1 MNLKIKILFLL
12 FTTLTFSQSLPTLED
27 KIYYALDVF
36 VANPNPKSLKKM
48 DTFALNLKPK
58 TNPELL
64 AFVVLN
70 CNKAYY
76 ENQFGQTNKAVSSY
90 EKAWQI
96 YQKQKLTDYD
106 ITEYCLKPL
115 GNLYTILGDY
125 DNAENTIKQ
134 YYFLAT
140 KSKNQGTITASI
152 INLSNVYQSSGRPI
166 LAIELV
172 EKTFQTEKLSS
183 TQKGILLNNLGAN
196 YILNSNFGKA
206 KKAVSTSIQLLQ
218 KEKNQSENLSNAYR
232 NLSNIYAHENNFA
245 QANMYYDK
253 AYKLFFETKN
263 NEPRKIAKLHFDY
276 ALLFFKEQNYIESSL
291 KVSQVFLD
299 LIPNYDSRKSIL
311 PNVNSLYAETILL
324 DALDLQAEIFATQN
338 QPKKALE
345 TYALASRIEDLFS
358 SVLIYENSRIITQI
372 RVRNRTEKCIA
383 IYKALFESEKN
394 SRYITLAFQL
404 SEKTKS
410 GVLKK
415 QLLDS
420 KATSGDEK
428 KLSNQLQNLN
438 NKIIKEQQKG
448 DLASIS
454 KINDCI
460 QKQNEVM
467 LSLKTLNSK
476 NNTLASENIDLKSL
490 FAKLEKDNAQLIC
503 YFSGIKNYYIFT
515 LENQKITLTS
525 FANDSNSTPKTEQF
539 LDYLNTPDAIAND
552 VLGYQKSA
560 NLVYKMLQLPKKSIR
575 KNLVIIPDGL
585 LNFLP
590 FEALIT
596 EESNTSNFAKM
607 HYFKDDFQI
616 AYNNSAQFYLDS
628 KPISGNKKR
637 VLGIFPVFE
646 KTNYALTFSK
656 EELKNIKTNFDGT
669 FFENANATFDNFKKN
684 ANQYTILHLSTHA
697 SAGDT
702 QAPANIKFYDQEIL
716 YSELY
721 NLHINPNLVV
731 LSACETGIGKLY
743 KSEGAMSIARGFQY
757 AGAQNLLFSLW
768 KVNDYTTSVFMTD
781 FYRNVKNNDSFF
793 EANAKAKKDFLD
805 DKTIPNAK
813 KSPYYWSA
821 FVYYGTLEKNENS
834 NYWIYILS
842 FIAIIGLVLLV
853 YYFKKSEKTNLNVSL

>member
-1 MNLKIKILFLL
+1 MHKLIIFLL
-12 FTTLTFSQSLPTLED
+12 FTTHIFSQSSPTLED
-27 KIYYALDVF
+27 KIYNAVDVF
-36 VANPNPKSLKKM
+36 IAKPNAESLKKL
-48 DTFALNLKPK
+48 DAFVLNSKPK
-58 TNPELL
+58 TNLELL

-76 ENQFGQTNKAVSSY
+76 ENQFGQTKKAVSSY

-140 KSKNQGTITASI
+140 KAKNKTNMTASI
-152 INLSNVYQSSGRPI
+152 INLSNVYQSSGRSL

-172 EKTFQTEKLSS
+172 EKTLQTQKLSNI
-183 TQKGILLNNLGAN
+183 QKGILFNNLGAN
-196 YILNSNFGKA
+196 YILSSNFDKA
-206 KKAVSTSIQLLQ
+206 KKAIQTSIQLLQ
-218 KEKNQSENLSNAYR
+218 KDKNQSENLSNAYR
-232 NLSNIYAHENNFA
+232 NLSNIYANENNFT
-245 QANMYYDK
+245 QANVYYDK

-263 NEPRKIAKLHFDY
+263 NEPRKIAKLDFDY
-276 ALLFFKEQNYIESSL
+276 ALLFFKEQNYMESSL
-291 KVSQVFLD
+291 KVSQVFSD
-299 LIPNYDSRKSIL
+299 LIPNYDNRKNIL
-311 PNVNSLYAETILL
+311 PNANSLYAETILL
-324 DALDLQAEIFATQN
+324 DALDLQAEIFLAQN

-345 TYALASRIEDLFS
+345 TYSLASHIEDLFAKI
-358 SVLIYENSRIITQI
+358 LIYENSKIITQI

-383 IYKALFESEKN
+383 VYKSLFENEKN
-394 SRYITLAFQL
+394 NRYIELAFQL

-420 KATSGDEK
+420 KTASAEERL
-428 KLSNQLQNLN
+428 LSNQLQNLN
-438 NKIIKEQQKG
+438 NEIIKEQQKG

-467 LSLKTLNSK
+467 LSLKGLNSK
-476 NNTLASENIDLKSL
+476 NTALAPENIDLKSL
-490 FAKLEKDNAQLIC
+490 FSKLEKDNAQLIC
-503 YFSGIKNYYIFT
+503 YFSGIKNHFTFT
-515 LENQKITLTS
+515 LINQKITLKS
-525 FANDSNSTPKTEQF
+525 FSNDTNSAQKTERF
-539 LDYLNTPDAIAND
+539 LDYFNTPDAIAND

-560 NLVYKMLQLPKKSIR
+560 NLVYKMFQLPKKSTC

-596 EESNTSNFAKM
+596 QESNTINFAKM
-607 HYFKDDFQI
+607 HYLSNDFQI

-628 KPISGNKKR
+628 KPISGDKNT

-646 KTNYALTFSK
+646 KTKYALTFSK
-656 EELKNIKTNFDGT
+656 EELKNIKTNFEGT
-669 FFENANATFDNFKKN
+669 FFENANATFSNFKKN
-684 ANQYTILHLSTHA
+684 ANHYSILHLSTHA

-702 QAPANIKFYDQEIL
+702 QTPASIKFYDQEIL

-743 KSEGAMSIARGFQY
+743 KSEGAMSVARGFQY

-768 KVNDYTTSVFMTD
+768 KVNDYTTSVFMTH

-793 EANAKAKKDFLD
+793 EANAKAKQNFLE

-821 FVYYGTLEKNENS
+821 FVYYGTLEKNQNS
-834 NYWIYILS
+834 NYWIYFLS
-842 FIAIIGLVLLV
+842 GIGIIGLFLLF
-853 YYFKKSEKTNLNVSL
+853 FKLRKKHKKE